1 MFEKITIIGCGLI
14 GSSILRII
22 NNNKISNSVT
32 VFDKSKDVVEIIKK
46 ENLCSDLAKDIKT
59 AVKDSDLVILSIPL
73 SSYKEVLLS
82 AKDSFKNGAIITDTG
97 SVKKEVNKV
106 FENFNLK
113 NVFWIPS
120 HPIAGTEE
128 SGPSAGFKDLFKNR
142 WTIICEDKNPKKEKI
157 EKLKKFWEFL
167 GSKVKLMSVDEHDH
181 ILALTSHLPHAVA
194 YNIVKT
200 AINTDE
206 KFKDEI
212 IKYSAGGLRDF
223 TRIASSDPL
232 MWRDI
237 FIDNSENI
245 IKILD
250 KFSKNIDDFKRL
262 YRKKT
267 VINFLKYLLLLKM
280 LEKKLL
286 KPAKMLSPLTLE
298 EKKINLNYQ

>member
-1 MFEKITIIGCGLI
+1 MFEKISIIGCGLI
-14 GSSILRII
+14 GSSILRDIKDK
-22 NNNKISNSVT
+22 KISKSVA
-32 VFDKSKDVVEIIKK
+32 VFDKSKSVLEIIKK
-46 ENLCSDLAKDIKT
+46 ENLCDDISKDIQS
-59 AVKDSDLVILSIPL
+59 AVKDADLVILAVPL

-82 AKDSFKNGAIITDTG
+82 SKDSFKKDAIVTDTG
-97 SVKKEVNKV
+97 SVKQEVNKI
-106 FENFNLK
+106 FENLNLE
-113 NVFWIPS
+113 NIFWIAS

-142 WTIICEDKNPKKEKI
+142 WTIICEEKNSNKEKV

-167 GSKVKLMSVDEHDH
+167 GSKVKLMNINDHDY

-194 YNIVKT
+194 YNIVMT

-223 TRIASSDPL
+223 TRIASSNPL
-232 MWRDI
+232 MWKDI

-250 KFSKNIDDFKRL
+250 EFSKNINDFK
-262 YRKKT
+262 KAIT
-267 VINFLKYLLLLKM
+267 
-280 LEKKLL
+280 EKNGDKLL
-286 KPAKMLSPLTLE
+286 KIFASTKNVRKEIIKAGQDVESPDFGR
-298 EKKINLNYQ
+298 KKN

>member
-14 GSSILRII
+14 GSSILRNI
-22 NNNKISNSVT
+22 NNNEISKSIT
-32 VFDKSKDVVEIIKK
+32 VFDKSKNVVETIKK
-46 ENLCSDLAKDIKT
+46 ENLCSNIAKDIQS
-59 AVKDSDLVILSIPL
+59 AVKDSDLIILAIPL

-82 AKDSFKNGAIITDTG
+82 SKDAFKKDVLITDTG

-106 FENFNLK
+106 FENLNLT
-113 NVFWIPS
+113 NISWIAS

-128 SGPSAGFKDLFKNR
+128 SGPSAGFKDLFKDR
-142 WTIICEDKNPKKEKI
+142 WTIVCDTKNSNKDKV

-167 GSKVKLMSVDEHDH
+167 GSKVKLMSIEEHDH

-200 AINTDE
+200 AINNDE
-206 KFKDEI
+206 KFRDEI

-250 KFSKNIDDFKRL
+250 EFSKNIDDFK
-262 YRKKT
+262 KA
-267 VINFLKYLLLLKM
+267 II
-280 LEKKLL
+280 EKNGDKLL
-286 KPAKMLSPLTLE
+286 KIFTSTKNVRKEIIQAGQDVKSPDFGR
-298 EKKINLNYQ
+298 KKN

>member
-1 MFEKITIIGCGLI
+1 MFEKIAIIGCGLI
-14 GSSILRII
+14 GSSILRNI
-22 NNNKISNSVT
+22 NNKEISKSIT
-32 VFDKSKDVVEIIKK
+32 IFDKSKDVVETIKK
-46 ENLCSDLAKDIKT
+46 ENLCDNVSKDT
-59 AVKDSDLVILSIPL
+59 PSAVKDSDLIILAIPL

-82 AKDSFKNGAIITDTG
+82 AKNKFKEGAIITDTG
-97 SVKKEVNKV
+97 SVKKEVNKI
-106 FENFNLK
+106 FENFNLT
-113 NVFWIPS
+113 NISWIAS

-128 SGPSAGFKDLFKNR
+128 SGPSAGFKELFRNR
-142 WTIICEDKNPKKEKI
+142 WTIICDSKNSNKDKI

-167 GSKVKLMSVDEHDH
+167 GSKVKLMSIEEHDH

-200 AINTDE
+200 AINNDE

-250 KFSKNIDDFKRL
+250 EFSKNIDDFK
-262 YRKKT
+262 KA
-267 VINFLKYLLLLKM
+267 II
-280 LEKKLL
+280 EKNGDKLL
-286 KPAKMLSPLTLE
+286 KIFASTKNVRKEVIKAGQDVKSPDFGR
-298 EKKINLNYQ
+298 KKN

>member
-14 GSSILRII
+14 GSSILRNI
-22 NNNKISNSVT
+22 NNNEISKSIA
-32 VFDKSKDVVEIIKK
+32 VFDKSKNVVETIKK
-46 ENLCSDLAKDIKT
+46 ENLCNNISKDIQS
-59 AVKDSDLVILSIPL
+59 AVKDSDLIILAVPL

-82 AKDSFKNGAIITDTG
+82 AKGSFKKDAIITDTG
-97 SVKKEVNKV
+97 SVKKEVNKI
-106 FENFNLK
+106 FENFNFK
-113 NVFWIPS
+113 NISWIAS

-142 WTIICEDKNPKKEKI
+142 WTIICDSKNSEKDKI
-157 EKLKKFWEFL
+157 EKLLKFWEFL
-167 GSKVKLMSVDEHDH
+167 GSKVKLMSIDEHDY

-206 KFKDEI
+206 KFRDEI

-245 IKILD
+245 LKILNE
-250 KFSKNIDDFKRL
+250 FSKNIDDFKNAI
-262 YRKKT
+262 T
-267 VINFLKYLLLLKM
+267 
-280 LEKKLL
+280 EKNGDKLL
-286 KPAKMLSPLTLE
+286 KIFTSTKNVRKEIIKAGQEVKTPDFGR
-298 EKKINLNYQ
+298 KKS

>member
-1 MFEKITIIGCGLI
+1 MMFEKITIIGCGLI
-14 GSSILRII
+14 GSSILRNI
-22 NNNKISNSVT
+22 NNKEISKSIT
-32 VFDKSKDVVEIIKK
+32 IFDKSKDVIETIKK
-46 ENLCSDLAKDIKT
+46 ENLCDNVSKDIQS
-59 AVKDSDLVILSIPL
+59 AVKDSDLIILAIPL

-82 AKDSFKNGAIITDTG
+82 AKDKFKEGVIITDTG
-97 SVKKEVNKV
+97 SVKKEVNKI
-106 FENFNLK
+106 FENFNLT
-113 NVFWIPS
+113 NISWIAS

-128 SGPSAGFKDLFKNR
+128 SGPSAGFKELFKNR
-142 WTIICEDKNPKKEKI
+142 WTIICDSKNSNKDKV

-167 GSKVKLMSVDEHDH
+167 GSKVKLMSIEEHDH

-200 AINTDE
+200 AINNDE
-206 KFKDEI
+206 RFKDEI

-250 KFSKNIDDFKRL
+250 EFSKNIDDFK
-262 YRKKT
+262 KAI
-267 VINFLKYLLLLKM
+267 V
-280 LEKKLL
+280 EKNGDKLL
-286 KPAKMLSPLTLE
+286 KIFASTKSVRKEIIKAGQDVESPDFGR
-298 EKKINLNYQ
+298 KKS

>member
-1 MFEKITIIGCGLI
+1 MFDKISIIGCGLI
-14 GSSILRII
+14 GSSILRNI
-22 NNNKISNSVT
+22 NNNEISKSIT
-32 VFDKSKDVVEIIKK
+32 VFDKSKDVIETIKR
-46 ENLCSDLAKDIKT
+46 ENLCDNVSEDVPS
-59 AVKDSDLVILSIPL
+59 AVQDSDLIILAIPL

-82 AKDSFKNGAIITDTG
+82 AKDKFKKNAIITDTG
-97 SVKKEVNKV
+97 SVKKEVNKI
-106 FENFNLK
+106 FENLNLK
-113 NVFWIPS
+113 NIFWIAS

-142 WTIICEDKNPKKEKI
+142 WTIICGSNNSNKDKI
-157 EKLKKFWEFL
+157 EKLKSFWEFL
-167 GSKVKLMSVDEHDH
+167 GSKVKLMSTEEHDH

-200 AINTDE
+200 AINTDQ

-245 IKILD
+245 MKVLNE
-250 KFSKNIDDFKRL
+250 FSKNIDDFK
-262 YRKKT
+262 KAIT
-267 VINFLKYLLLLKM
+267 
-280 LEKKLL
+280 EKNGDKLL
-286 KPAKMLSPLTLE
+286 KIFASTKYLRKEIIKAGQDVESPDFGR
-298 EKKINLNYQ
+298 KKN

>member
-14 GSSILRII
+14 GSSILRNI
-22 NNNKISNSVT
+22 NNSEISKSIT
-32 VFDKSKDVVEIIKK
+32 VFDKSKDVVETIKK
-46 ENLCSDLAKDIKT
+46 EKLCSNVSKDIQS
-59 AVKDSDLVILSIPL
+59 AVKDSDLIILAIPL

-82 AKDSFKNGAIITDTG
+82 SKDSFKKGAIITDTG
-97 SVKKEVNKV
+97 SVKKEVNKI
-106 FENFNLK
+106 FENFNLT
-113 NVFWIPS
+113 NISWIAS

-142 WTIICEDKNPKKEKI
+142 WTIICDTKNSNKDNV

-167 GSKVKLMSVDEHDH
+167 GSKVKQMSIDEHDH

-194 YNIVKT
+194 YNIVIT

-206 KFKDEI
+206 KFKKEI

-232 MWRDI
+232 MWKDI
-237 FIDNSENI
+237 FIDNSENV

-250 KFSKNIDDFKRL
+250 EFSKNIDEFK
-262 YRKKT
+262 KAIT
-267 VINFLKYLLLLKM
+267 
-280 LEKKLL
+280 EKNGDKLL
-286 KPAKMLSPLTLE
+286 KIFASTKNVRKEIIKAGQDVESPDFGR
-298 EKKINLNYQ
+298 KKN

>member
-1 MFEKITIIGCGLI
+1 MFEKISIIGCGLI
-14 GSSILRII
+14 GSSILRNI
-22 NNNKISNSVT
+22 NNNNISKSVT
-32 VFDKSKDVVEIIKK
+32 VFDKSKDVIEIIKK
-46 ENLCSDLAKDIKT
+46 ENLSRNIAKDIQS
-59 AVKDSDLVILSIPL
+59 AVKDADLVIFAIPL

-82 AKDSFKNGAIITDTG
+82 AKDSFKKDTLITDTG
-97 SVKKEVNKV
+97 SVKKEVNKI
-106 FENFNLK
+106 FENFNLT
-113 NVFWIPS
+113 NISWIAS

-142 WTIICEDKNPKKEKI
+142 WTIICDNKNSNKDKV

-167 GSKVKLMSVDEHDH
+167 GSKVKLMSIEDHDY

-200 AINTDE
+200 AISTDL

-237 FIDNSENI
+237 FIDNSDNI

-250 KFSKNIDDFKRL
+250 EFSRNIEDFK
-262 YRKKT
+262 KA
-267 VINFLKYLLLLKM
+267 II
-280 LEKKLL
+280 EKNGDKLL
-286 KPAKMLSPLTLE
+286 KLFASTKNVRKEIIKAGQDVKSPDFGR
-298 EKKINLNYQ
+298 KKN

>member
-14 GSSILRII
+14 GSSILRNI
-22 NNNKISNSVT
+22 NNNEISKSIT
-32 VFDKSKDVVEIIKK
+32 VFDKSKNVVETIKK
-46 ENLCSDLAKDIKT
+46 ENLCSNIAKDIQS
-59 AVKDSDLVILSIPL
+59 AVKDSDLIILAIPL

-82 AKDSFKNGAIITDTG
+82 SKDAFKKDVLITDTG

-106 FENFNLK
+106 FENLNLT
-113 NVFWIPS
+113 NISWIAS

-128 SGPSAGFKDLFKNR
+128 SGPSAGFKDLFKDR
-142 WTIICEDKNPKKEKI
+142 WTIVCNTKNSNKDKV

-167 GSKVKLMSVDEHDH
+167 GSKVKLMSIEEHDH

-200 AINTDE
+200 AINNDE
-206 KFKDEI
+206 KFRDEI

-250 KFSKNIDDFKRL
+250 EFSKNIDDFK
-262 YRKKT
+262 KA
-267 VINFLKYLLLLKM
+267 II
-280 LEKKLL
+280 EKNGDKLL
-286 KPAKMLSPLTLE
+286 KIFASTKNVRKEIIRAGQDVKSPDFGR
-298 EKKINLNYQ
+298 KKN

>member
-14 GSSILRII
+14 GSSILRNI
-22 NNNKISNSVT
+22 NNNQISRSIA
-32 VFDKSKDVVEIIKK
+32 VFDKSKNVVETIR
-46 ENLCSDLAKDIKT
+46 KDIQS
-59 AVKDSDLVILSIPL
+59 AVKDSDLIILAIPL

-82 AKDSFKNGAIITDTG
+82 AKDTLKKGAIITDTG
-97 SVKKEVNKV
+97 SVKKEVNKI
-106 FENFNLK
+106 FENFNLTSIS
-113 NVFWIPS
+113 WIAS

-142 WTIICEDKNPKKEKI
+142 WTIICETKNSDKDKV

-167 GSKVKLMSVDEHDH
+167 GSKVKLMSIAEHDH

-194 YNIVKT
+194 YNIVIT

-206 KFKDEI
+206 KFKNEI

-232 MWRDI
+232 MWKDI

-250 KFSKNIDDFKRL
+250 KFSKNIDDFK
-262 YRKKT
+262 KAIT
-267 VINFLKYLLLLKM
+267 
-280 LEKKLL
+280 EKNGDKLL
-286 KPAKMLSPLTLE
+286 KIFATTKNVRKEIVKAGQDVESPDFGR
-298 EKKINLNYQ
+298 KKN

>member
-14 GSSILRII
+14 GSSILRNI
-22 NNNKISNSVT
+22 NDNEISKSIT
-32 VFDKSKDVVEIIKK
+32 VFDKSKNVVETIKK
-46 ENLCSDLAKDIKT
+46 ENLCTNISKDIQS
-59 AVKDSDLVILSIPL
+59 AVRDSDLIILAIPL

-82 AKDSFKNGAIITDTG
+82 VKETLKKDAIITDTG
-97 SVKKEVNKV
+97 SVKKEVNKI
-106 FENFNLK
+106 FENLNLT
-113 NVFWIPS
+113 NISWIAS

-142 WTIICEDKNPKKEKI
+142 WTIICDTKNSNKDKV

-167 GSKVKLMSVDEHDH
+167 GSKVKLMSIEEHDQ

-200 AINTDE
+200 AINNDE
-206 KFKDEI
+206 KFRDEI

-250 KFSKNIDDFKRL
+250 EFSKNIDDFK
-262 YRKKT
+262 KA
-267 VINFLKYLLLLKM
+267 II
-280 LEKKLL
+280 EKNGDKLL
-286 KPAKMLSPLTLE
+286 KIFASTKNVRKDIIQAGQDVKSPDFGR
-298 EKKINLNYQ
+298 KKN

>member
-14 GSSILRII
+14 GSSILRNI
-22 NNNKISNSVT
+22 NNNEISKSIT
-32 VFDKSKDVVEIIKK
+32 VFDKSKNVVETIKK
-46 ENLCSDLAKDIKT
+46 ENLCSNIAKDIQS
-59 AVKDSDLVILSIPL
+59 AVKDADLIILAIPL

-82 AKDSFKNGAIITDTG
+82 SKDAFKKDVLITDTG

-106 FENFNLK
+106 FENLNLT
-113 NVFWIPS
+113 NISWIAS

-128 SGPSAGFKDLFKNR
+128 SGPSAGFKDLFKDR
-142 WTIICEDKNPKKEKI
+142 WTIVCNARNSKKERV

-167 GSKVKLMSVDEHDH
+167 GSKVKLMSIEEHDH

-200 AINTDE
+200 AINNDE
-206 KFKDEI
+206 KFRDEI

-250 KFSKNIDDFKRL
+250 EFSKNIDDFK
-262 YRKKT
+262 KA
-267 VINFLKYLLLLKM
+267 IA
-280 LEKKLL
+280 EKNGDKLL
-286 KPAKMLSPLTLE
+286 KIFASTKNVRKEIIQAGQDVKTPDFGR
-298 EKKINLNYQ
+298 KKN

>member
-14 GSSILRII
+14 GSSILRNI
-22 NNNKISNSVT
+22 NNNEISKSIA
-32 VFDKSKDVVEIIKK
+32 VFDKSKSVVETIKK
-46 ENLCSDLAKDIKT
+46 ENLCSKISKDIQS
-59 AVKDSDLVILSIPL
+59 AVKDSDLIILAVPL

-82 AKDSFKNGAIITDTG
+82 AKDSLKKDAIITDTG
-97 SVKKEVNKV
+97 SVKKEVNKI

-113 NVFWIPS
+113 NISWIAS

-142 WTIICEDKNPKKEKI
+142 WTIICDSKNSEKDKI

-167 GSKVKLMSVDEHDH
+167 GSKVKLMSIDEHDH

-206 KFKDEI
+206 KFRGEI

-245 IKILD
+245 LNILD
-250 KFSKNIDDFKRL
+250 EFSKNIDDFKKAIT
-262 YRKKT
+262 KKM
-267 VINFLKYLLLLKM
+267 VISF
-280 LEKKLL
+280 
-286 KPAKMLSPLTLE
+286 
-298 EKKINLNYQ
+298 

>member
-14 GSSILRII
+14 GSSILRNI
-22 NNNKISNSVT
+22 NNNEISKSIT
-32 VFDKSKDVVEIIKK
+32 VFDKSKNVVETIKK
-46 ENLCSDLAKDIKT
+46 ENLCSNIAKDIQS
-59 AVKDSDLVILSIPL
+59 AVKEADLIILAIPL

-82 AKDSFKNGAIITDTG
+82 SKDALKKDVLITDTG

-106 FENFNLK
+106 FENLNLT
-113 NVFWIPS
+113 NISWIAS

-128 SGPSAGFKDLFKNR
+128 SGPSAGFKDLFKDR
-142 WTIICEDKNPKKEKI
+142 WTIVCDDKNSKKEKV

-167 GSKVKLMSVDEHDH
+167 GSKVKLMSIEEHDH

-200 AINTDE
+200 AINNDE
-206 KFKDEI
+206 KFRDEI

-250 KFSKNIDDFKRL
+250 EFSKNIDDFK
-262 YRKKT
+262 KA
-267 VINFLKYLLLLKM
+267 IA
-280 LEKKLL
+280 EKNGDKLL
-286 KPAKMLSPLTLE
+286 KIFASTKNVRKEIIQAGQDVKTPDFGR
-298 EKKINLNYQ
+298 KKN

>member
-14 GSSILRII
+14 GSSILRNI
-22 NNNKISNSVT
+22 NNNEISKSIT
-32 VFDKSKDVVEIIKK
+32 VFDKSKNVVETIKK
-46 ENLCSDLAKDIKT
+46 ENLCSNIAKDIQS
-59 AVKDSDLVILSIPL
+59 AVKDSDLIILAIPL

-82 AKDSFKNGAIITDTG
+82 SKDAFKKDVLITDTG

-106 FENFNLK
+106 FENLNLT
-113 NVFWIPS
+113 NISWIAS

-142 WTIICEDKNPKKEKI
+142 WTIVCDTKNSNKDKV

-167 GSKVKLMSVDEHDH
+167 GSKVKLMSIEEHDH

-200 AINTDE
+200 AINNDE
-206 KFKDEI
+206 KFRDEI

-250 KFSKNIDDFKRL
+250 EFSKNIDDFK
-262 YRKKT
+262 KA
-267 VINFLKYLLLLKM
+267 II
-280 LEKKLL
+280 EKNGDKLL
-286 KPAKMLSPLTLE
+286 KIFASTKNVRKEIIQAGQDVNSPDFGR
-298 EKKINLNYQ
+298 KKN

>member
-14 GSSILRII
+14 GSSILRNI
-22 NNNKISNSVT
+22 NNKEISKSIA
-32 VFDKSKDVVEIIKK
+32 VFDKSKSVIEIIKK
-46 ENLCSDLAKDIKT
+46 ENLCNNISKDIQS
-59 AVKDSDLVILSIPL
+59 AVKDADLIILAVPL

-82 AKDSFKNGAIITDTG
+82 AKDSLKDDAIITDTG
-97 SVKKEVNKV
+97 SVKKEVNKI

-113 NVFWIPS
+113 NISWIAS

-128 SGPSAGFKDLFKNR
+128 SGPSAGFKNLFKNR
-142 WTIICEDKNPKKEKI
+142 WTIICDSKNSEKNKI

-167 GSKVKLMSVDEHDH
+167 GSKVKLMSIDEHDH

-206 KFKDEI
+206 KFRDEI

-250 KFSKNIDDFKRL
+250 EFSKNIDDFKKAIADKNGDKLLRIFTSTKDVRKEIIKAGQEVETPDFG
-262 YRKKT
+262 RKK
-267 VINFLKYLLLLKM
+267 N
-280 LEKKLL
+280 
-286 KPAKMLSPLTLE
+286 
-298 EKKINLNYQ
+298 

>member
-1 MFEKITIIGCGLI
+1 MFEKISIIGCGLI
-14 GSSILRII
+14 GSSILRNI
-22 NNNKISNSVT
+22 NNNEISKSIT
-32 VFDKSKDVVEIIKK
+32 VFDKSKNVNETIKK
-46 ENLCSDLAKDIKT
+46 ENLCSNISKDIQS
-59 AVKDSDLVILSIPL
+59 AVKNSDLIILAIPL

-82 AKDSFKNGAIITDTG
+82 VKDTFKKDAIITDTG
-97 SVKKEVNKV
+97 SVKKEVSKI
-106 FENFNLK
+106 FENLNLT
-113 NVFWIPS
+113 NISWIAS

-142 WTIICEDKNPKKEKI
+142 WTIICDSKNSNKDKI

-167 GSKVKLMSVDEHDH
+167 GSKVKLMSIEEHDH

-206 KFKDEI
+206 KFRDEI

-250 KFSKNIDDFKRL
+250 EFSKNIDDFK
-262 YRKKT
+262 KA
-267 VINFLKYLLLLKM
+267 IA
-280 LEKKLL
+280 EKNGNKLL
-286 KPAKMLSPLTLE
+286 KIFASTKIVRKEIIKAGQDVESPDFGR
-298 EKKINLNYQ
+298 KKN

>member
-1 MFEKITIIGCGLI
+1 MFEKIAIIGCGLI
-14 GSSILRII
+14 GSSILRNI
-22 NNNKISNSVT
+22 NDNKICKSVT

-46 ENLCSDLAKDIKT
+46 ENLCSNFSKDVKS
-59 AVKDSDLVILSIPL
+59 AVKDSDLVIFAIPL

-82 AKDSFKNGAIITDTG
+82 AKGSFKKDTLITDTG
-97 SVKKEVNKV
+97 SVKKEVNKI
-106 FENFNLK
+106 FENFNLT
-113 NVFWIPS
+113 NISWIAS

-142 WTIICEDKNPKKEKI
+142 WTIICDNKNSNKDKV

-167 GSKVKLMSVDEHDH
+167 GSKVKLMSIEDHDY
-181 ILALTSHLPHAVA
+181 ILALTSHLPHAIA

-200 AINTDE
+200 AISTDE

-212 IKYSAGGLRDF
+212 IKYSAGGLREF

-237 FIDNSENI
+237 FIDNSDNI

-250 KFSKNIDDFKRL
+250 EFSKNIEDFK
-262 YRKKT
+262 KA
-267 VINFLKYLLLLKM
+267 II
-280 LEKKLL
+280 EKNGDKLL
-286 KPAKMLSPLTLE
+286 KLFASTKDVRKEIIKAGQDVKSPDFE
-298 EKKINLNYQ
+298 RKKN

>member
-1 MFEKITIIGCGLI
+1 MFEKIAIIGCGLI
-14 GSSILRII
+14 GSSILRNI
-22 NNNKISNSVT
+22 NNNEISKSIT
-32 VFDKSKDVVEIIKK
+32 VFDKSKDVIETIKK
-46 ENLCSDLAKDIKT
+46 ENLCDNVSKDIQS
-59 AVKDSDLVILSIPL
+59 AVKDSDLVIFAVPL

-82 AKDSFKNGAIITDTG
+82 VKESFKDDAIITDTG
-97 SVKKEVNKV
+97 SVKKEVNKI
-106 FENFNLK
+106 FENFNLS
-113 NVFWIPS
+113 NVSWISS

-128 SGPSAGFKDLFKNR
+128 SGPSAGFKNLFKDR
-142 WTIICEDKNPKKEKI
+142 WTIICNNKNSNKDKV

-167 GSKVKLMSVDEHDH
+167 GCKVKLMSIDDHDH

-194 YNIVKT
+194 YNIVIT

-250 KFSKNIDDFKRL
+250 EFSRNIDTFKKAVTEKNGDELLKIFASTKNVRKEIIKAGQDVKSPDFG
-262 YRKKT
+262 RKK
-267 VINFLKYLLLLKM
+267 
-280 LEKKLL
+280 
-286 KPAKMLSPLTLE
+286 S
-298 EKKINLNYQ
+298 

>member
-14 GSSILRII
+14 GSSILRNI
-22 NNNKISNSVT
+22 NNNEISKSIT
-32 VFDKSKDVVEIIKK
+32 VFDNSKNVVETIKK
-46 ENLCSDLAKDIKT
+46 ENLCSNIAKDIQS
-59 AVKDSDLVILSIPL
+59 AVKDADLIILAIPL
-73 SSYKEVLLS
+73 SCFNEVLLS
-82 AKDSFKNGAIITDTG
+82 SKDAFKKDVLITDTG

-106 FENFNLK
+106 FENLNLT
-113 NVFWIPS
+113 NISWIAS

-128 SGPSAGFKDLFKNR
+128 SGPSAGFKDLFKDR
-142 WTIICEDKNPKKEKI
+142 WTIVCNARNSKKERV

-167 GSKVKLMSVDEHDH
+167 GSKVKLMSIEEHDH

-200 AINTDE
+200 AINNDE
-206 KFKDEI
+206 KFRDEI

-250 KFSKNIDDFKRL
+250 EFSKNIDDFK
-262 YRKKT
+262 KA
-267 VINFLKYLLLLKM
+267 II
-280 LEKKLL
+280 EKNGDKLL
-286 KPAKMLSPLTLE
+286 KIFASTKNVRKEIIQAGQDVKSPDFGR
-298 EKKINLNYQ
+298 KKN